1 MSIVE
6 GVAKNALA
14 CGAAEGGVKV
24 SIHSE
29 PLNSADLFRL
39 SPSRMTGHKRSE
51 RSIATDAYKDQ
62 NNMVEWGPV
71 TRRLL
76 AKSRAHAADISIHK
90 SLAEDLASFV
100 SADAFIM
107 TASALSNLAAFIRGG
122 KLDEVTSS
130 SLKGERAIAIGGYQQ
145 YNQERRFTKIDN
157 LGNNSAGPRPGYSHV
172 LTFSDIRN
180 DHLPVVQ
187 YEGDYITRTL
197 DPHYC
202 TLWDGRRFHFH
213 SNVSKI
219 IPKQK
224 KAEISGRGVGTGAE
238 FCSEFF
244 QPYALYQKKSM
255 PFCLLGTSTRRGS
268 R

>member
-29 PLNSADLFRL
+29 PLHSEDIFRL
-39 SPSRMTGHKRSE
+39 SPSRMTGHKRRE
-51 RSIATDAYKDQ
+51 RSIATDAHKDQ
-62 NNMVEWGPV
+62 DNMVEWGPV

-76 AKSRAHAADISIHK
+76 AKSRAHAADISIDR

-122 KLDEVTSS
+122 KLDEISSS
-130 SLKGERAIAIGGYQQ
+130 SLTGERAIPIGGYQQ
-145 YNQERRFTKIDN
+145 TNQERRFTKIDN
-157 LGNNSAGPRPGYSHV
+157 LGNNLAGRSHV

-187 YEGDYITRTL
+187 YEGDNIMRTL

-202 TLWDGRRFHFH
+202 TLWDGRRFSFH
-213 SNVSKI
+213 SNVSKF

-224 KAEISGRGVGTGAE
+224 KTEISDRGVGTGAE
-238 FCSEFF
+238 FCSKFF

-255 PFCLLGTSTRRGS
+255 PFCLSGTSATRGS
-268 R
+268 Q